1 MSEIITH
8 DSSVEQQNA
17 PSLPERAHH
26 YAGEADTPL
35 CSPAFIALLTL
46 MAGPHIALFPGW
58 KILSKLRA
66 GIRAKLVLTVA
77 AVAYPALY
85 VYLVLWPTDWYWS
98 SLALIAAHFLAAGA
112 NYLYFR
118 RLYLSRKEE
127 YHTGFAESRTSTN
140 RFVVTGIAGGMFLI
154 PVLGV
159 PFIIFFLLGVDRLL
173 SSLMPVAFDDT
184 LSVVLL
190 GFGVLSLGITG
201 AIAGG
206 RIGRLGLRIKPLQ
219 FICYAASLVWIV
231 LLWFFILQLTIV
243 LPGFL
248 TVQIDNSE
256 LVSPFTLFLFGNLL
270 VGSWWSTSLLLYAL
284 RPLTAFGKALRLLQ
298 IPAISLSS
306 AFIFSLV
313 CGYSSNWFHSAGNY
327 FEKEGSIATS
337 LWCYER
343 GMSKTPSGLHASY
356 LQYRIALLA
365 HKLGERDKAIDGF
378 RKVVSMYD
386 SRDDLVQNS
395 TKFLDNLERNSEP
408 GTRVVLP
415 GVETSTDYKGGYCV
429 PNSLALVMRY
439 WGATVDAKEIGQ
451 AITGLTSG
459 TTIVDEA
466 WFAEQKGFRHD
477 FLPTATLADIIAC
490 IDAGFPVLVYVP
502 AHVFAIVGYDRTLET
517 FVTYDVATSDIW
529 VDYLQKD
536 FVRSWK
542 KEDTTMVIVYPP
554 DKADKL
560 PATVRTA
567 LAGSSGQY
575 LQYHL
580 HYLDSPEGYV
590 SADHLMMAMDGS
602 SQFFLPLV
610 TAYQEYPSLRAGLQ
624 QTRNVEGAVS
634 SIVNYFDTDFDEG
647 THLAGQ
653 INEYDYPQED
663 EKLESSLNF
672 LVGTGHFEKAS
683 LLIEEIGSKG
693 LLSDN
698 TLETQAMLDIS
709 LGDFDR
715 AIPRLTKLDDSQLH
729 FYLAQ
734 SYLRQGNVAG
744 AIAGLVKTIDGCT

>member
-8 DSSVEQQNA
+8 DSSSDGANISALTEQPHRSAQKA
-17 PSLPERAHH
+17 E
-26 YAGEADTPL
+26 TPL

-58 KILSKLRA
+58 KILSRLGA
-66 GIRAKLVLTVA
+66 GIRAKLLLTVSA
-77 AVAYPALY
+77 IAYPALY
-85 VYLVLWPTDWYWS
+85 VFLVLWPTDWYWS

-118 RLYLSRKEE
+118 RLYQTNKEK
-127 YHTGFAESRTSTN
+127 YLTDFAESCTSEK
-140 RFVVTGIAGGMFLI
+140 RFVVTGIAGGIFLI

-159 PFIIFFLLGVDRLL
+159 PFIIIFLLGSDRLL

-184 LSVVLL
+184 LAMVLL
-190 GFGVLSLGITG
+190 AFGVLSLGITG

-206 RIGRLGLRIKPLQ
+206 WVGRLGLRIKPLQ
-219 FICYAASLVWIV
+219 FFTYAIGLVWIV

-270 VGSWWSTSLLLYAL
+270 IGSWWSTSLLLYAL
-284 RPLTAFGKALRLLQ
+284 RPLTASGKVLRFLQ

-306 AFIFSLV
+306 AFLFSLV

-327 FEKEGSIATS
+327 FEKEGKIATS

-343 GMSKTPSGLHASY
+343 GMSKKPSGLHASY

-365 HKLGERDKAIDGF
+365 HKLGKKEKAVVGF
-378 RKVVSMYD
+378 RKVVSMYN
-386 SRDDLVQNS
+386 SRDDLVKNS
-395 TKFLDNLERNSEP
+395 TKFLDNLERKA
-408 GTRVVLP
+408 GFGKRIVLP
-415 GVETSTDYKGGYCV
+415 GVETSTAYKGGYCV

-451 AITGLTSG
+451 AITGLDSG

-477 FLPTATLADIIAC
+477 FLPTATLADIFAC

-502 AHVFAIVGYDRTLET
+502 SHVFAIVGYDSALET
-517 FVTYDVATSDIW
+517 FVTYDVATRDIW

-554 DKADKL
+554 DKAGKL
-560 PATVRTA
+560 PATIRTA

-580 HYLDSPEGYV
+580 HYLDSPEGY
-590 SADHLMMAMDGS
+590 AGAEHLMMAMGGS

-610 TAYQEYPSLRAGLQ
+610 TAYQEYPSLRAGLV

-634 SIVNYFDTDFDEG
+634 DIVNYFNTDFDEG
-647 THLAGQ
+647 LHLAGQ
-653 INEYDYPQED
+653 VNDYDYPYED
-663 EKLESSLNF
+663 EKLESSLDF
-672 LVGTGHFEKAS
+672 LVGTGHLEKAS
-683 LLIEEIGSKG
+683 SLIKEIGSKG
-693 LLSDN
+693 LLSDK
-698 TLETQAMLDIS
+698 TLKTQAMLDIS
-709 LGDFDR
+709 LGDFNN
-715 AIPRLTKLDDSQLH
+715 AIPRLTDLNNSQLY

-734 SYLRQGNVAG
+734 SYLKQGNITS